1 LEKTKSHISP
11 KEILFYFL
19 HKSKTKALEE
29 QASSLKIS
37 PLMLST
43 FDTRFKQQKTNDF
56 GVSFSPQKNGT
67 LQQQQQHHHYLQ
79 EEIGE
84 LRLPSP
90 SST

>member
-1 LEKTKSHISP
+1 LQKTKSHISSP

-67 LQQQQQHHHYLQ
+67 LQQQQQDYLQ
-79 EEIGE
+79 EEIEE
-84 LRLPSP
+84 LHLPSP